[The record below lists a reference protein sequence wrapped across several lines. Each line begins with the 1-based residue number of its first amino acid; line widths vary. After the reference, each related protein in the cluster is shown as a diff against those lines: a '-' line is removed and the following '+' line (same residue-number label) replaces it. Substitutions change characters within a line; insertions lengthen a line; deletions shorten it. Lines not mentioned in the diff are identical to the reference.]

1 MKKLILIVFL
11 LIYTGTTLK
20 AQESVLFGIK
30 GGANFTKMNS
40 EEFADNSSRVGF
52 HVGLLAEIPLGNK
65 FSIQPEVLYST
76 QGTKAE
82 VIMFGGNPTVS
93 FHLDYIQVPLVIK
106 WYITQSLAIEA
117 GPSFNFLVKNELG
130 SERVQPLGSFL
141 MFGIESGFGRKFE
154 FGGVLGASYKFGQNL
169 LGSARYVY
177 GLTDAFDSEFNDK
190 AIHNYGF
197 QLGFG
202 IMF

>member
-1 MKKLILIVFL
+1 MKKLILIIS
-11 LIYTGTTLK
+11 LIIFTSTTLK
-20 AQESVLFGIK
+20 AQESVLFGVK
-30 GGANFTKMNS
+30 GGVNFTKMNS
-40 EEFADNSSRVGF
+40 DKFADNSRVGF
-52 HVGLLAEIPLGNK
+52 HVGLLAEIPLDNK

-76 QGTKAE
+76 QGTKAQ
-82 VIMFGGNPTVS
+82 VILFGGNPTID

-106 WYITQSLAIEA
+106 WYLTQSLALEA
-117 GPSFNFLVKNELG
+117 GPSFNFLVKNEMSG
-130 SERVQPLGSFL
+130 QGIQPFSGFSTFA
-141 MFGIESGFGRKFE
+141 IESDFGRKFE
-154 FGGVLGASYKFGQNL
+154 FGGVLGASYKFGRNL

-177 GLTDAFDSEFNDK
+177 GLTDAFDSEFNEK

>member
-1 MKKLILIVFL
+1 MKKLIVFVSLIIF
-11 LIYTGTTLK
+11 IGTTLN
-20 AQESVLFGIK
+20 AQESWQFGIK
-30 GGANFTKMNS
+30 GGVNFTKMNS
-40 EEFADNSSRVGF
+40 EEFAGNSNRVGF
-52 HVGLLAEIPLGNK
+52 HVGLLTEIPLGNK

-76 QGTKAE
+76 QGTKAD

-106 WYITQSLAIEA
+106 WYLTQSLALEA
-117 GPSFNFLVKNELG
+117 GPSFNFLVNNELG
-130 SERVQPLGSFL
+130 SQRVQPLDRL
-141 MFGIESGFGRKFE
+141 LLFGIESDFGRKFE
-154 FGGVLGASYKFGQNL
+154 FGGVLGASYKFGHNL

-177 GLTDAFDSEFNDK
+177 GLTDAFDSDFNDK

-202 IMF
+202 ILF